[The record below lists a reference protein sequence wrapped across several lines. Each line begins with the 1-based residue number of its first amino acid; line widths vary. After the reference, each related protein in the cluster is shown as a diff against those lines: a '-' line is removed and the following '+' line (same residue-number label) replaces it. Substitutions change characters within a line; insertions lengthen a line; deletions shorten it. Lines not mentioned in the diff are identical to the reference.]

1 MHSLSTRVFW
11 QSVSHSPVRQLVSSL
26 VESLLSVLGQ
36 ELQVGG
42 AGGCHVQ
49 PDQCIHSILCPVNT
63 EGMKMDRKGRILNMA
78 KGAVHVGTGR
88 LLLNFHLEYECAN
101 LRVPLFLRAA
111 SDIVVK
117 YSTFVRLTPFLCSLL
132 PLSSCSDETG
142 HLLSRD
148 SIPSWVFCCLLSQTC
163 GRPRFNLQ
171 CCSWCHIV
179 SFRFRGGK

>member
-1 MHSLSTRVFW
+1 M
-11 QSVSHSPVRQLVSSL
+11 
-26 VESLLSVLGQ
+26 
-36 ELQVGG
+36 GG

-117 YSTFVRLTPFLCSLL
+117 YSTFVRLMR
-132 PLSSCSDETG
+132 LSSAHSFPFPPVQMRQDTYCRGTLYLHGFS
-142 HLLSRD
+142 
-148 SIPSWVFCCLLSQTC
+148 VVCLV
-163 GRPRFNLQ
+163 RPVAGPVLIYSVAAGVTLYPFAL
-171 CCSWCHIV
+171 
-179 SFRFRGGK
+179 GGGNELNFV